1 MGFPGDGCDARAQG
15 QAFEDLVEG
24 DGDEED
30 DLFAADRDGESEAD
44 EDAVEEDAAFEEK
57 ALHEEFFALL
67 LLFRGRFFGFQGAEA
82 VVVVKSGGV
91 DVRVGRLPCELPG
104 VDVWET
110 CAPLYGLHDAL
121 RSSRS
126 SASKLGSGLSFVHC
140 LEQGITHG
148 TKQKLDLPGVIS
160 SDNTGGFPVRT
171 DLTSFVGPKTTSSS
185 GDIPEHRDRPGLNII
200 SAIVIIKI
208 AAKAIAPAR
217 AGYC

>member
-15 QAFEDLVEG
+15 QAFEDLMES

-30 DLFAADRDGESEAD
+30 DLFAADRDGESETD
-44 EDAVEEDAAFEEK
+44 EDAVEEDAAFEEE
-57 ALHEEFFALL
+57 ALHEELFAL

-82 VVVVKSGGV
+82 VVVAQSGGV
-91 DVRVGRLPCELPG
+91 DVRVGRLPGELPG

-140 LEQGITHG
+140 LE
-148 TKQKLDLPGVIS
+148 
-160 SDNTGGFPVRT
+160 
-171 DLTSFVGPKTTSSS
+171 
-185 GDIPEHRDRPGLNII
+185 
-200 SAIVIIKI
+200 
-208 AAKAIAPAR
+208 
-217 AGYC
+217 